1 MKGVQVVSQVVATM
15 KGINNFSRTIADVI
29 SVIDGIAFPTN
40 IFALNAA
47 VETAR
52 AGEQGRDFAVVA
64 FEMHSLPG
72 RSTDAARQIKGLIDA
87 GVERVEQGT
96 ALVNQAGVTMTAV
109 VSSNK
114 RVTDITAKS
123 APPAASS
130 VPVSVRR
137 SGGQAVSQMDPAT
150 QVNEVFLLVGMLDN
164 AFIIA
169 TRIGLWF
176 ATANLFR

>member
-15 KGINNFSRTIADVI
+15 KGINNFSRTVADII

-52 AGEQGRDFAVVA
+52 AGEQGRGFAVVA

-96 ALVNQAGVTMTAV
+96 ALVNQAGLTMTAV

-123 APPAASS
+123 APPAACS
-130 VPVSVRR
+130 VQRAACSVQRAACSVQRAGVGQAVRR
-137 SGGQAVSQMDPAT
+137 SARW
-150 QVNEVFLLVGMLDN
+150 
-164 AFIIA
+164 
-169 TRIGLWF
+169 TR
-176 ATANLFR
+176 RRR